1 MYILHNALA
10 NVWRHKGRN
19 ALLGAIILVVI
30 AASVIALMI
39 SSTATRIIDDYKE
52 RFSAEVTFVP
62 DMEKV
67 REEAMAGSTDGMV
80 RMTMP
85 TIDADQY
92 LAFGES
98 EHLADAVFTAST
110 GVVPEDITPVA
121 ADLGGGTGMMMMG
134 GGPGG
139 PTSEDEPMSFLASLQ
154 GDNFADFEDGS
165 RALADGEMPDAEGEA
180 LVSTELAELN
190 DLAVGDTLHLE
201 GELRGD
207 PEEGSVEPIEYDVT
221 VVGTYDDLTEEYG
234 TAQQQNAFTNRRNE
248 ILTTYDT
255 VLANYV
261 AGMQGMR
268 VSATFYLAD
277 PDLLDAFT
285 QEVRGEG
292 LPDVFDVTT
301 DSATYEAIVGPVEG
315 LKSVSVT
322 FMVVVLVFGGIIIA
336 LLSSIAIRERK
347 YEIGVLRAMGM
358 KKAAVGLGLW
368 SETLAVTTA
377 CLLLGLVVGS
387 FVAQPVTDVLLAGQI
402 EAAEEAA
409 AAAEAQGSGGGMGMP
424 MGPMGGGNQADPDA
438 EPLADLAVALTPG
451 TVGQI
456 AGVALGLATLAGL
469 VSLGRITRYEPI
481 KILSERN

>member
-1 MYILHNALA
+1 MYILNNALA

-30 AASVIALMI
+30 AASVVALMI
-39 SSTATRIIDDYKE
+39 SSTATSIIDDYKE

-67 REEAMAGSTDGMV
+67 REEAMAESEDGMV
-80 RMTMP
+80 RMVMP

-98 EHLADAVFTAST
+98 EHLADADFTAST
-110 GVVPEDITPVA
+110 GVVPEGLTPVA
-121 ADLGGGTGMMMMG
+121 ADLGGGSGMMTMGG
-134 GGPGG
+134 GGPGE
-139 PTSEDEPMSFLASLQ
+139 SMFESEPMSFTASLQ
-154 GDNFADFEDGS
+154 GNKLAEFDDGS
-165 RALADGEMPDAEGEA
+165 RALAEGEMPDADGEA

-190 DLAVGDTLHLE
+190 DLSVGDTLHLA
-201 GELRGD
+201 GELRNID
-207 PEEGSVEPIEYDVT
+207 EGALEPIEYDVT
-221 VVGTYDDLTEEYG
+221 VVGTYDDLTDEYG
-234 TAQQQNAFTNRRNE
+234 TSPQQNAFTNRRNE

-255 VLANYV
+255 VLSNYV
-261 AGMQGMR
+261 AGMQGMQ
-268 VSATFYLAD
+268 VAATFYLED

-285 QEVRGEG
+285 EEVRAEG
-292 LPDVFDVTT
+292 LADVFDVTT
-301 DSATYEAIVGPVEG
+301 DSATYNAIVGPVEG

-322 FMVVVLVFGGIIIA
+322 FMIVVLVFGGVIIA

-358 KKAAVGLGLW
+358 KKSAVGLGLW
-368 SETLAVTTA
+368 SEILAVTAA
-377 CLLLGLVVGS
+377 CMLLGLAVGS
-387 FVAQPVTDVLLAGQI
+387 LVAQPVTDVLLAGQI
-402 EAAEEAA
+402 QAAEEAA
-409 AAAEAQGSGGGMGMP
+409 AAAEAQGTGGGMGMQ
-424 MGPMGGGNQADPDA
+424 MGPMGGANQADPDA

-456 AGVALGLATLAGL
+456 AAVSLGLATLAGL
-469 VSLGRITRYEPI
+469 TSLGRITRYEPI

>member
-39 SSTATRIIDDYKE
+39 SSTATSIIDDYKE

-67 REEAMAGSTDGMV
+67 REEAMAESTDGMV

-98 EHLADAVFTAST
+98 EHLADAAFTAST

-121 ADLGGGTGMMMMG
+121 ADLGGGSGMMAMG
-134 GGPGG
+134 GGGG
-139 PTSEDEPMSFLASLQ
+139 SMFESEPMSFTASLQ
-154 GDNFADFEDGS
+154 GDKFTEFDDGS
-165 RALADGEMPDAEGEA
+165 RALADGELPDADGEA

-190 DLAVGDTLHLE
+190 DLAVGDTIHLD
-201 GELRGD
+201 GELRNVD
-207 PEEGSVEPIEYDVT
+207 DGSLEPIEYEVT
-221 VVGTYDDLTEEYG
+221 VVGTYDDLTDEYG
-234 TAQQQNAFTNRRNE
+234 TSQQQNAFSNRRNE

-255 VLANYV
+255 VLENYV
-261 AGMQGMR
+261 SGMQGMQ
-268 VSATFYLAD
+268 VAATFYLQD

-285 QEVRGEG
+285 QEVRAEG
-292 LPDVFDVTT
+292 LPDLFEVTT
-301 DSATYEAIVGPVEG
+301 DSATYNAIVGPVEG

-322 FMVVVLVFGGIIIA
+322 FMIVVLVFGGVIIA

-358 KKAAVGLGLW
+358 KKSAVGVGLW
-368 SETLAVTTA
+368 AEILAVTAA

-387 FVAQPVTDVLLAGQI
+387 LVAQPVTDVLLADQI
-402 EAAEEAA
+402 QAAEEAA
-409 AAAEAQGSGGGMGMP
+409 AAAEEQGGGGGTGMP
-424 MGPMGGGNQADPDA
+424 MGPVGGANQADPDA
-438 EPLADLAVALTPG
+438 EPLSALAVALTPG

-456 AGVALGLATLAGL
+456 GGVALGLATLAGL

>member
-39 SSTATRIIDDYKE
+39 SSTASSIIDDYKE

-67 REEAMAGSTDGMV
+67 REEAMAESEDGMV

-92 LAFGES
+92 LAFGDS

-121 ADLGGGTGMMMMG
+121 ADLGGGTGMMTMG
-134 GGPGG
+134 GGPGAAPSG
-139 PTSEDEPMSFLASLQ
+139 DQPMSFMASLQ
-154 GDNFADFEDGS
+154 GNSFAEFEDGS
-165 RALADGEMPDAEGEA
+165 RALADGEMPDADGEA

-190 DLAVGDTLHLE
+190 DLAVGDTLHLA
-201 GELRGD
+201 GELRNA
-207 PEEGSVEPIEYDVT
+207 EEGDVEPIEYDVT

-234 TAQQQNAFTNRRNE
+234 TSPQQNAFTNRRNE

-261 AGMQGMR
+261 PGTQGMR
-268 VSATFYLAD
+268 VAATFYLEE
-277 PDLLDAFT
+277 PELLDEFT
-285 QEVRGEG
+285 QEVRAEG

-301 DSATYEAIVGPVEG
+301 DAATYDAIVGPVEG
-315 LKSVSVT
+315 LRSVSVT
-322 FMVVVLVFGGIIIA
+322 FMVVVLVFGGVIIA

-358 KKAAVGLGLW
+358 KKSAVGLGLW
-368 SETLAVTTA
+368 SEILAVTAA
-377 CLLLGLVVGS
+377 CLLLGLAVGS
-387 FVAQPVTDVLLAGQI
+387 LVAQPVTDVLLAGQI

-409 AAAEAQGSGGGMGMP
+409 AAAEEQGARGGMGMP
-424 MGPMGGGNQADPDA
+424 MGPMGGANQADPDA
-438 EPLADLAVALTPG
+438 EPLSALSVALTPA

-456 AGVALGLATLAGL
+456 GGVALGLATLAGL
-469 VSLGRITRYEPI
+469 ASLGRITRYEPI